1 VIRVE
6 NLTKYYG
13 KRLAVDNISFHV
25 KKGEIVGFLGPNA
38 AGKTTTM
45 RILTGFLGPTQ
56 GNAWIGGYDV
66 MNNSLE
72 ARQHIG
78 YLPEAVPLYADMTVR
93 SFLEFSARLRG
104 LDKNRMRR
112 RTEDVVGMCRLEEYR
127 DVLIGKLS
135 KGFRQRV
142 GVAQAILH
150 EPEVL
155 ILDEP
160 TIGIDP
166 IQVAMTRELIREL
179 GKKHTVLLSTHILPE
194 VSLICERVI
203 ILHEGKIVAEDRIEN
218 LSSMIGG
225 AKRIRLRVDGPT
237 EKVTERLH
245 RIEGIR
251 RVHLQGLH
259 HIIEYSEEHD
269 PRQKIMEAIVQE
281 GWTLLSLESLEMG
294 LEDIFLKLTAEV
306 EEEG

>member
-1 VIRVE
+1 MIRVE

-13 KRLAVDNISFHV
+13 KRLVVDNISFQV
-25 KKGEIVGFLGPNA
+25 KEGEIVGFLGPNA

-45 RILTGFLGPTQ
+45 RMLTGFLGPTQ

-72 ARQHIG
+72 ARKHIG
-78 YLPEAVPLYADMTVR
+78 YLPEAVSLYADMTVR

-104 LDKNRMRR
+104 LDKNRMKR
-112 RTEDVVGMCRLEEYR
+112 RTDDVVCMCHLEQYR

-142 GVAQAILH
+142 GIAQAILH

-166 IQVAMTRELIREL
+166 IQMAMTRELIVEL
-179 GKKHTVLLSTHILPE
+179 GKKHTVLLSTHTLPE
-194 VSLICERVI
+194 ISVICERVI

-225 AKRIRLRVDGPT
+225 AKRIRLKVDGPT

-245 RIEGIR
+245 QIEGIR
-251 RVHLQGLH
+251 RVYLQGLH
-259 HIIEYSEEHD
+259 HVIECSEARD
-269 PRQKIMEAIVQE
+269 SRPNIMEAIVQK
-281 GWTLLSLESLEMG
+281 GWTLLSMESLEMD
-294 LEDIFLKLTAEV
+294 LEDIFLKLIAEV
-306 EEEG
+306 EEKK